1 MSVCNASKVTRRII
15 ERDNG
20 RPASAGRDL
29 PSFLNLQG
37 DPSFICLSSTRH
49 DGVDSIMGN
58 PQVEDS
64 DKFEAAVSQEEA
76 RLGYL
81 HPTPEEIPSC
91 LTTFDDFLSC
101 NSMPTGPLISVRS
114 RNFDA
119 IENQFSVLNSSR
131 YTALARWRA
140 ARQNG
145 TSSSSA

>member
-20 RPASAGRDL
+20 PSGWTGRVAESTL
-29 PSFLNLQG
+29 AVIP
-37 DPSFICLSSTRH
+37 TRH
-49 DGVDSIMGN
+49 DRVDSIMGN

-64 DKFEAAVSQEEA
+64 NKFEAVVSKEEA

-101 NSMPTGPLISVRS
+101 NSMPTGPLISVYP

-119 IENQFSVLNSSR
+119 IE
-131 YTALARWRA
+131 T
-140 ARQNG
+140 
-145 TSSSSA
+145 